1 MTYLGILIFNL
12 IYNMAGTIY
21 LIPAPLGESFYLPVP
36 SYVVDIVHSLEVFIV
51 ERGKTARQ
59 YLKQL
64 QTPIPFQN
72 MTFFELNKHTDLN
85 DLPSFLAPAL
95 ELGKNVG
102 LMSEAGCPGVAD
114 PGADVIRLAHNLNLE
129 VVPLVGPS
137 SILLALMASGLNG
150 QTFAF
155 QGYLPIKNPERSK
168 RIQQLEH
175 IAGRN
180 QQTQIFIE
188 TPYRNDAF
196 LNDLLKNLNP
206 ETHLCVASD
215 ITLPTQFIKTKTV
228 FEWKNDELPILNKRP
243 TIFLFL

>member
-1 MTYLGILIFNL
+1 
-12 IYNMAGTIY
+12 MAGTLY
-21 LIPAPLGESFYLPVP
+21 LIPAPLGDSVYLPVP
-36 SYVVDIVHSLEVFIV
+36 TYVVDIVHSLEVFIV
-51 ERGKTARQ
+51 EKGKTARQ

-72 MTFFELNKHTDLN
+72 MTFFELNKHTDLKE
-85 DLPSFLAPAL
+85 LPIFLAPAL
-95 ELGKNVG
+95 ELGRNIG

-114 PGADVIRLAHNLNLE
+114 PGADVIKLAHELNLE

-168 RIQQLEH
+168 RIQQLEQV
-175 IAGRN
+175 ARRN

-188 TPYRNDAF
+188 TPYRNDSF
-196 LNDLLKNLNP
+196 LADLLKNLSP
-206 ETHLCVASD
+206 ETLLCVASD
-215 ITLPTQFIKTKTV
+215 ITLPSEFIKTKSV
-228 FEWKNDELPILNKRP
+228 FSWKNDELPVLNKRP

>member
-1 MTYLGILIFNL
+1 
-12 IYNMAGTIY
+12 MAGTLY
-21 LIPAPLGESFYLPVP
+21 LIPAPLGDSVYLPVP
-36 SYVVDIVHSLEVFIV
+36 TYVVDIVHSLEVFIV
-51 ERGKTARQ
+51 EKGKTARQ

-72 MTFFELNKHTDLN
+72 MTFFELNKHTDLKE
-85 DLPSFLAPAL
+85 LPIFLAPAL
-95 ELGKNVG
+95 ELGRNIG

-114 PGADVIRLAHNLNLE
+114 PGADVIKLAHELNLE

-168 RIQQLEH
+168 RIQQLEQV
-175 IAGRN
+175 ARRN

-188 TPYRNDAF
+188 TPYRNDSF
-196 LNDLLKNLNP
+196 LADLLKNLSP
-206 ETHLCVASD
+206 DTLLCVASD
-215 ITLPTQFIKTKTV
+215 LTLPTQFIKTKSV
-228 FEWKNDELPILNKRP
+228 FSWKNDELPVLNKRP

>member
-1 MTYLGILIFNL
+1 MP
-12 IYNMAGTIY
+12 GTLY
-21 LIPAPLGESFYLPVP
+21 LIPAPLGDSVYLPVP
-36 SYVVDIVHSLEVFIV
+36 TYVIDIVHSLEVFIT
-51 ERGKTARQ
+51 EKGKTARQ

-72 MTFFELNKHTDLN
+72 MTFFELNKHTDLKE
-85 DLPSFLAPAL
+85 LPSFLAPAI

-114 PGADVIRLAHNLNLE
+114 PGADVIRLAHELGLD

-155 QGYLPIKNPERSK
+155 QGYVPIKNPERSK
-168 RIQQLEH
+168 CIQQLEQT
-175 IAGRN
+175 AKRSG
-180 QQTQIFIE
+180 QTQIFIE

-196 LNDLLKNLNP
+196 LSDLLKNLSP
-206 ETHLCVASD
+206 DTLLCVASD
-215 ITLPTQFIKTKTV
+215 LTLPTQYIKTKSV
-228 FEWKNDELPILNKRP
+228 FNWKRDELPVLNKRP

>member
-1 MTYLGILIFNL
+1 
-12 IYNMAGTIY
+12 MAGTLY
-21 LIPAPLGESFYLPVP
+21 LIPAPLGDSVYLPVP
-36 SYVVDIVHSLEVFIV
+36 TYVVDIVHSLEVFIV
-51 ERGKTARQ
+51 EKGKTARQ

-72 MTFFELNKHTDLN
+72 MTFFELNKHTDLKE
-85 DLPSFLAPAL
+85 LPIFLAPAL
-95 ELGKNVG
+95 ELGRNIG

-114 PGADVIRLAHNLNLE
+114 PGADVIKLAHELNLE

-168 RIQQLEH
+168 RIQQLEQV
-175 IAGRN
+175 ARRN

-188 TPYRNDAF
+188 TPYRNDSF
-196 LNDLLKNLNP
+196 LADLLKNLSP
-206 ETHLCVASD
+206 DTLLCVASD
-215 ITLPTQFIKTKTV
+215 LTLPTEFIKTKSV
-228 FEWKNDELPILNKRP
+228 FSWKNDELPVLNKRP

>member
-1 MTYLGILIFNL
+1 MP
-12 IYNMAGTIY
+12 GTLY
-21 LIPAPLGESFYLPVP
+21 LIPAPLGESYDLPIP
-36 SYVVDIVHSLEVFIV
+36 KQVVDIVHSLEVFIT

-64 QTPIPFQN
+64 ETPIPFQD
-72 MTFFELNKHTDLN
+72 MTFFELNKFTNLDE
-85 DLPSFLAPAL
+85 LPSFLAPAL
-95 ELGKNVG
+95 ELGKDVG

-114 PGADVIRLAHNLNLE
+114 PGADVVKLAHELGLN

-155 QGYLPIKNPERSK
+155 QGYLPIKMPERSK
-168 RIQQLEH
+168 RISQLEH
-175 IAGRN
+175 IAKRAN
-180 QQTQIFIE
+180 QTQIFIE

-196 LNDLLKNLNP
+196 LADLLKHLSP
-206 ETHLCVASD
+206 ETLLCVATD
-215 ITLPTQFIKTKTV
+215 LTLPTQYIKTKSV
-228 FEWKNDELPILNKRP
+228 FSWKMDELPNLNKRP

>member
-1 MTYLGILIFNL
+1 MP
-12 IYNMAGTIY
+12 GTLY
-21 LIPAPLGESFYLPVP
+21 LIPAPLGDSVYLPVP
-36 SYVVDIVHSLEVFIV
+36 AYVVDIVHSLEVFIT
-51 ERGKTARQ
+51 EKGKTARQ

-72 MTFFELNKHTDLN
+72 MTFFELNKHTDLKE
-85 DLPSFLAPAL
+85 LPSFLAPAI

-114 PGADVIRLAHNLNLE
+114 PGADVIRLAHELGLD

-168 RIQQLEH
+168 RIQQLEQT
-175 IAGRN
+175 AKRDG
-180 QQTQIFIE
+180 QTQIFIE
-188 TPYRNDAF
+188 TPYRNDGF
-196 LNDLLKNLNP
+196 LSDLLKNLSP
-206 ETHLCVASD
+206 DTLLCVASD
-215 ITLPTQFIKTKTV
+215 LTLPTQYIRTKSV
-228 FEWKNDELPILNKRP
+228 FNWKRDELPVLNKRP

>member
-1 MTYLGILIFNL
+1 LGD
-12 IYNMAGTIY
+12 
-21 LIPAPLGESFYLPVP
+21 SVYLPVP
-36 SYVVDIVHSLEVFIV
+36 TYVVDIVHSLEVFIT
-51 ERGKTARQ
+51 EKGKTARQ

-72 MTFFELNKHTDLN
+72 MTFFELNKHTDLKE
-85 DLPSFLAPAL
+85 LPSFLAPAI

-114 PGADVIRLAHNLNLE
+114 PGADVIRLAHELNLD

-155 QGYLPIKNPERSK
+155 QGYLPIRNPERSK
-168 RIQQLEH
+168 RIQQLEQT
-175 IAGRN
+175 AKRDG
-180 QQTQIFIE
+180 QTQIFIE
-188 TPYRNDAF
+188 TPYRNDGF
-196 LNDLLKNLNP
+196 LSDLLKNLSP
-206 ETHLCVASD
+206 DTLLCVASD
-215 ITLPTQFIKTKTV
+215 LTLPTQYIRTKSV
-228 FEWKNDELPILNKRP
+228 FNWKRDELPVLNKRP